1 MARTE
6 TDSVLIKKKLEQML
20 PNMQFSVTRDAFAGG
35 HSVSIGIKGGNIQP
49 YTNPEDH
56 TTRYTINEF
65 HYKDDSELTPE
76 IKEIISKVMD
86 IAFSI
91 NNGFS
96 GRHSSS
102 YLHLYL
108 GVSTKTKSE
117 PYKYIPSKNKTTN
130 IPSGSTTTSRGELR
144 KECAGWKI
152 YKKTL
157 PTGSIVYNAIKDK
170 ETAPNKGDWATIKS
184 EVYMQS
190 GFKYGRFGSFDKWGS
205 MTDNDEVLILNALC
219 EVLTKY
225 YGSTTPTT
233 NDEPVDVYIN
243 GEFYKQFKNQDE
255 SVWSMGAKY
264 GGTKWNELI
273 KNGKAIFSGN
283 VWQINEK
290 EEPTNNE
297 DIDIY
302 IDGVFFQTA
311 NSQENAS
318 EIMSNEFGASTLGEM
333 ALSGLVTFDKEAKK
347 LWVFRYNFE
356 YGKKLGVPKEYG
368 NLLQL
373 YLAEK
378 GFKIY
383 VSAADR
389 LVIYKTYMATD
400 GIIIGDFN
408 GEFNLTE
415 YGYYDKIAGSV
426 NYLIDKTPLSPLT
439 MADSIIDLYNNY
451 FQNNKQDEPTPINK
465 AQLTKAIAGLEILA
479 AKGNEKAKKAI
490 IGLQYLL
497 NK

>member
-1 MARTE
+1 MGYYTKVKKDFSFRKIKFKGIECYEGDGTVIYVTVTGTAQMIRQILKNAWPKINAEGT
-6 TDSVLIKKKLEQML
+6 SVK
-20 PNMQFSVTRDAFAGG
+20 TRKFAGG
-35 HSVSIGIKGGNIQP
+35 DAIDVYLNRV
-49 YTNPEDH
+49 PEDVYKAIKADLDVFDSYAVNH
-56 TTRYTINEF
+56 QNATRTVIKTDDGITIDANT
-65 HYKDDSELTPE
+65 K
-76 IKEIISKVMD
+76 
-86 IAFSI
+86 
-91 NNGFS
+91 
-96 GRHSSS
+96 
-102 YLHLYL
+102 YLHVYN
-108 GVSTKTKSE
+108 E
-117 PYKYIPSKNKTTN
+117 PHYGSKERNEPAPDWETILNEPQKQKTTN

-205 MTDNDEVLILNALC
+205 MTDNDEGLILNALC
-219 EVLTKY
+219 DVLTKY
-225 YGSTTPTT
+225 YGSNTPQSTPNEPKPK
-233 NDEPVDVYIN
+233 NDEA
-243 GEFYKQFKNQDE
+243 F
-255 SVWSMGAKY
+255 
-264 GGTKWNELI
+264 
-273 KNGKAIFSGN
+273 
-283 VWQINEK
+283 
-290 EEPTNNE
+290 
-297 DIDIY
+297 DIY
-302 IDGVFFQTA
+302 IDGKFFQKA
-311 NSQENAS
+311 NSQENAF

-383 VSAADR
+383 VSAAVR

-408 GEFNLTE
+408 GDFNLTQ
-415 YGYYDKIAGSV
+415 YGDYSKIAGSV
-426 NYLIDKTPLSPLT
+426 NYQIDKTPLSPLT
-439 MADSIIDLYNNY
+439 IADSIIDLYNNY
-451 FQNNKQDEPTPINK
+451 FQNNKQDEPTSIDK